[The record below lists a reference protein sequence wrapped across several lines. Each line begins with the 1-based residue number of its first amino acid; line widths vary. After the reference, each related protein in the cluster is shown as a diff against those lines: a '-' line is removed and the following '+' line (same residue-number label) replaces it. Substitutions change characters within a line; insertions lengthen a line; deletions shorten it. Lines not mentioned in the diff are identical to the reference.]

1 MRNYWLRIVLGAL
14 AIFAVGMVIARMVRR
29 GTVAVHEIAEGSGP
43 ISVPLPGFVPFSL
56 DGSRLGSVRRITMY
70 RDAPKRP
77 SSFVVSVSLP
87 DSVPSDRL
95 ARCIILVDTS
105 QNTAGTSTDINAK
118 TAFRCLSAA
127 DTAGKDLVPF
137 GTIVIRSRGDSF
149 PFLLP
154 RKVVDDMRSPARPAA
169 DSVTAALAE
178 SLGSGDSVRGVAAD
192 TARPAA
198 PRAR

>member
-14 AIFAVGMVIARMVRR
+14 VIFAVGMVIAKMIRR
-29 GTVAVHEIAEGSGP
+29 GSAAVHEIAEGAGP
-43 ISVPLPGFVPFSL
+43 ISVPVPGFVPFSL
-56 DGSRLGSVRRITMY
+56 DGIRLGSVRRITMY
-70 RDAPKRP
+70 RDAPKVP
-77 SSFVVSVSLP
+77 SRFVVSVSLP
-87 DSVPSDRL
+87 DSVASDRL

-105 QNTAGTSTDINAK
+105 QNTTGTSTNINAK

-154 RKVVDDMRSPARPAA
+154 RSVVDDMRNPARPAA
-169 DSVTAALAE
+169 DSATAAVAE
-178 SLGSGDSVRGVAAD
+178 SVGAGDSARAATQTRPVA
-192 TARPAA
+192 PAA
-198 PRAR
+198 R

>member
-14 AIFAVGMVIARMVRR
+14 AIFAVGMLIAKMVRR
-29 GTVAVHEIAEGSGP
+29 GSVAVHQIAEGSGP

-56 DGSRLGSVRRITMY
+56 DGNRLGSVRRITMY

-87 DSVPSDRL
+87 DSVASDRL

-105 QNTAGTSTDINAK
+105 QNSAGTSADINAK

-127 DTAGKDLVPF
+127 DTAGEDLVPF
-137 GTIVIRSRGDSF
+137 GSIVIRSRGDSF

-154 RKVVDDMRSPARPAA
+154 RKVVDEMRNPPRPTADSIAGGVADSLGAA
-169 DSVTAALAE
+169 DSVRTP
-178 SLGSGDSVRGVAAD
+178 DSTRA
-192 TARPAA
+192 AA
-198 PRAR
+198 PGAR

>member
-14 AIFAVGMVIARMVRR
+14 AIFAVGMVIAKMVRR
-29 GTVAVHEIAEGSGP
+29 GSLAVHQIAEGSGP

-56 DGSRLGSVRRITMY
+56 DGNRLGSVRRITMY

-87 DSVPSDRL
+87 DSVASDRL

-105 QNTAGTSTDINAK
+105 QNSAGTSADINAK

-137 GTIVIRSRGDSF
+137 GSIVIRSRGDSF

-154 RKVVDDMRSPARPAA
+154 RKVVDEMRNPPRPRADSIAAGVADSLGAA
-169 DSVTAALAE
+169 DSVRAP
-178 SLGSGDSVRGVAAD
+178 DSTRA
-192 TARPAA
+192 AA
-198 PRAR
+198 PGAR

>member
-14 AIFAVGMVIARMVRR
+14 VIFGVGMVIARMIRR
-29 GTVAVHEIAEGSGP
+29 GSVAVHEIAEGSGP
-43 ISVPLPGFVPFSL
+43 ISMPLPGFVPFSL
-56 DGSRLGSVRRITMY
+56 DGNRLGSVRRITMY
-70 RDAPKRP
+70 RDAPKKP

-87 DSVPSDRL
+87 DSISSDRL

-105 QNTAGTSTDINAK
+105 QNTAGTSVNINGK

-137 GTIVIRSRGDSF
+137 GSIVIRARGDSF

-154 RKVVDDMRSPARPAA
+154 RRVVNEMRNPSPPAA
-169 DSVTAALAE
+169 DTTADSARATAA
-178 SLGSGDSVRGVAAD
+178 DS
-192 TARPAA
+192 AR
-198 PRAR
+198 

>member
-14 AIFAVGMVIARMVRR
+14 VIFGVGMVIARMIRR
-29 GTVAVHEIAEGSGP
+29 GSVAVHEIAEGSGP
-43 ISVPLPGFVPFSL
+43 ISMPLPGFVPFSL
-56 DGSRLGSVRRITMY
+56 DGNRLGSVRRITMY
-70 RDAPKRP
+70 RDAPKKP

-87 DSVPSDRL
+87 DSISSDRL

-105 QNTAGTSTDINAK
+105 QNTAGTSVNINGK

-137 GTIVIRSRGDSF
+137 GSIVIRARGDSF

-154 RKVVDDMRSPARPAA
+154 RRVVDEMRNPARPAA
-169 DSVTAALAE
+169 DTTADSARATAA
-178 SLGSGDSVRGVAAD
+178 DS
-192 TARPAA
+192 AR
-198 PRAR
+198 

>member
-14 AIFAVGMVIARMVRR
+14 AIFAVGMLIAKMVRR
-29 GTVAVHEIAEGSGP
+29 GSVAVHQIAEGSGP

-56 DGSRLGSVRRITMY
+56 DGNRLGSVRRITMY

-87 DSVPSDRL
+87 DSVASDRL

-105 QNTAGTSTDINAK
+105 QNSAGTSADINAK

-137 GTIVIRSRGDSF
+137 GSIVIRSRGDSF

-154 RKVVDDMRSPARPAA
+154 RKVVDEMRNPSRPTADSISAAVAESLGAA
-169 DSVTAALAE
+169 DSVRAP
-178 SLGSGDSVRGVAAD
+178 DSTRA
-192 TARPAA
+192 AA
-198 PRAR
+198 PGAR